1 MMRFEVM
8 QQLNPALTVFSP
20 THTPIPSDLHN
31 HTYKLHSIILQYN
44 YTPTLCS
51 LIVVNVS
58 RLIVALFKCSS

>member
-8 QQLNPALTVFSP
+8 QQLNPALTLFSP

-51 LIVVNVS
+51 HCS
-58 RLIVALFKCSS
+58 KCKTTHRGFI